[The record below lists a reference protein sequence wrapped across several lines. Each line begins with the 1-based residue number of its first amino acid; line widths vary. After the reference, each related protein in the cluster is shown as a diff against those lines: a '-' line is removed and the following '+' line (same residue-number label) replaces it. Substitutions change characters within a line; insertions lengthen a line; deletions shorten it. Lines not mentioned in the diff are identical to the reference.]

1 MSIFRARR
9 SLKPASMDSNREVP
23 RGVLAEI
30 LEDAQWAP
38 THGLTQ
44 PWRFHVFAG
53 AARGRLGDALQD
65 IYDAETPAA
74 ARNGDKRA
82 KLGANPRLAPVC
94 IAVAARVEPG
104 GKIPEIEEIA
114 ATSCAVQNLMLSA
127 HAKGLGTFWS
137 TPPAAMSGAFARRLG
152 LDATHRMLGVVY
164 LGYAKAGAAAPEPA
178 REPWATRVVF
188 HDA

>member
-1 MSIFRARR
+1 MSIFRTRR
-9 SLKPASMDSNREVP
+9 SLKPAAMDSAREVP
-23 RGVLAEI
+23 RGVLTEI
-30 LEDAQWAP
+30 LEDARWAP

-44 PWRFHVFAG
+44 PWRFHVFTG
-53 AARGRLGDALQD
+53 AARARLGDGLQAV
-65 IYDAETPAA
+65 YDATTPAA
-74 ARNGDKRA
+74 ARNEDKRA
-82 KLGANPRLAPVC
+82 KLGLNPRLTPVC

-127 HAKGLGTFWS
+127 HEKGLGTFWS
-137 TPPAAMSGAFARRLG
+137 TPPAAMSEDFARRLG

-164 LGYAKAGAAAPEPA
+164 LGYAKAGAAVPESSREPA
-178 REPWATRVVF
+178 EARVVF